1 MVIEKKFFP
10 EVKIYAGSPEGHFN
24 LDRNWNV
31 FYSDPITGKRRQR
44 YGNINSFKTYEARLK
59 AAEALRWKVLAT
71 IHRGLKIKQILT
83 EHVTN
88 RHYTA
93 KKTKAGHI
101 SKVKCFLDWLG
112 RRRLDKEGV
121 EAFFEHVL
129 KTRNGST
136 YNDYISVLG
145 KLFEEIKIKHF
156 IADVKKVKA
165 YPVPARYF
173 QPHQQRK
180 LAAFMKEYEPELWL
194 HCQFIYYCFIR
205 PQAELLPMKIG
216 DILFEEKKI
225 LVRGTNAK
233 NHRQQY
239 VAIPDA
245 FFPHLKPL
253 MSRSPGEFI
262 FPSPSDPTKHRY
274 VNHFRRRHRIML
286 KGFNFDTKEYQLYS
300 WKHTGAVAAVKAG
313 ANLKELQ
320 LQLRHHSLDQV
331 DAYLRQLGV
340 HDLVNLRK
348 VMPRIGERRRV
359 DPIAEQIAAI
369 KEKLVLSGKTEKEQ
383 LDFLKRVVV
392 AA

>member
-10 EVKIYAGSPEGHFN
+10 EVKIYAGSPEGHFS
-24 LDRNWNV
+24 LERKWNV
-31 FYSDPITGKRRQR
+31 FYPDPNTGKRRQK
-44 YGNINSFKTYEARLK
+44 YGNINSFNTYKGRLK
-59 AAEALRWKVLAT
+59 AAEELRWKVLAT
-71 IHRGLKIKQILT
+71 LHRGLRMKKILSD
-83 EHVTN
+83 HVSN

-93 KKTKAGHI
+93 KKTRDGHI
-101 SKVKCFLDWLG
+101 SKVKCFLEWLG
-112 RRRLDKEGV
+112 PRKLDKEGV
-121 EAFFEHVL
+121 ETFFKQL
-129 KTRNGST
+129 IKSKSAST
-136 YNDYISVLG
+136 YNDYIAVLG
-145 KLFEEIKIKHF
+145 KLFEEVKIKHF
-156 IADVKKVKA
+156 LSEVKKVKA

-173 QPHQQRK
+173 QPHQQRR

-225 LVRGTNAK
+225 LVRGNNAK
-233 NHRQQY
+233 NHREQY

-245 FFPHLKPL
+245 FFPHIKPL
-253 MSRSPGEFI
+253 MNKSPGEFI
-262 FPSPSDPTKHRY
+262 FPSPDDYTKHRT
-274 VNHFRRRHRIML
+274 VNHFRKRHRIML
-286 KGFNFDTKEYQLYS
+286 KGFNYDTKQFKLYS

-348 VMPRIGERRRV
+348 VMPSIGERRRV
-359 DPIAEQIAAI
+359 DPIAAQIEAI
-369 KEKLVLSGKTEKEQ
+369 KEKLILSGKTEKEQ
-383 LDFLKRVVV
+383 IDFLKRVV
-392 AA
+392 AAA